1 MKKTLFLILSLLF
14 VMICV
19 FADPT
24 PGKVSATIGPGSDS
38 DNTDGL
44 QVSLNATFDM
54 KDESNKC
61 VTIGFIDNAD
71 EIPANAGEDVNE
83 AQSITLKPDAT
94 SGTAKYGKAFES
106 TYLAL
111 FYQIQYDDQIDVVLT
126 FGGDLEYKV
135 TGTAGGDTTHKLG
148 WTLKEGGN
156 SLSSPSVKGDGN
168 KENITVTVH
177 NPDTDGFS
185 SVGVKELSIET
196 DSYVD
201 STPGNYTGSIIATID
216 VV

>member
-1 MKKTLFLILSLLF
+1 MKKTLFLIFSLLF

-19 FADPT
+19 FADPAL
-24 PGKVSATIGPGSDS
+24 GKVSATIGPDS

-71 EIPANAGEDVNE
+71 EIPANAGEAVNE
-83 AQSITLKPDAT
+83 AQSITLKSDAT

-148 WTLKEGGN
+148 WTLKEGEN
-156 SLSSPSVKGDGN
+156 SLSSPSVVGDGN

-177 NPDTDGFS
+177 DPDNGFS

>member
-24 PGKVSATIGPGSDS
+24 PGKVSATINSDT

-61 VTIGFIDNAD
+61 VTIGFINEEDNK
-71 EIPANAGEDVNE
+71 PKNAGEDVTAAE
-83 AQSITLKPDAT
+83 SITLKPDAT

-148 WTLKEGGN
+148 WTLKEGEN
-156 SLSSPSVKGDGN
+156 SLSSPSVVGDGN

>member
-24 PGKVSATIGPGSDS
+24 PGKVSATINSDT

-61 VTIGFIDNAD
+61 VTIGFINEEDNK
-71 EIPANAGEDVNE
+71 PKNAGEDVTAAE
-83 AQSITLKPDAT
+83 SITLKSDAT
-94 SGTAKYGKAFES
+94 SGTAKYGKDFES

-111 FYQIQYDDQIDVVLT
+111 FYQIQYDAQINVVLT

-148 WTLKEGGN
+148 WTLTEGEN
-156 SLSSPSVKGDGN
+156 SLSSPSVVGDGN

-177 NPDTDGFS
+177 DPDNGFS